1 MMTRDFGVT
10 LELSPLLFRHK
21 NYLKEFSCS
30 KAKARQ
36 NLMSSFP
43 STFSSDEC

>member
-10 LELSPLLFRHK
+10 LELLPHLYRHK
-21 NYLKEFSCS
+21 NYLKDLSCS

-36 NLMSSFP
+36 NLMSSIPVYVF
-43 STFSSDEC
+43 F